1 MRVPQVL
8 QRAAPREAPTADPGA
23 AEECALWAR
32 QQRGPSASMMAFFC
46 EVIIDIIWLIWYIHS
61 IYGIYIVYI
70 YGICMVLT
78 YHFLLLIWYIN
89 IWYINVY

>member
-1 MRVPQVL
+1 MFHPWFSHGIRREPPVRVPQVL

-70 YGICMVLT
+70 YMV
-78 YHFLLLIWYIN
+78 YVWY
-89 IWYINVY
+89 

>member
-46 EVIIDIIWLIWYIHS
+46 KVIIDIIWLIWYIHS

-70 YGICMVLT
+70 WYIYGINISFFVVNMV
-78 YHFLLLIWYIN
+78 Y
-89 IWYINVY
+89 